1 MFLFYDILFIST
13 EKDIENTMKKIFST
27 YAKIP
32 LILRIAIG
40 LAIGICLGLFL
51 PQATFVSVFGDIF
64 VGALKAIA
72 PILVFV
78 LVIASLSKAGQ
89 GIGKR
94 FSTVIFFYMIS
105 TFLAA
110 TVAVVVSYL
119 FPLTIPLS
127 EAASNSAPAGLGEVF
142 RLLLGNMIQNPVSA
156 LINANYIG
164 ILTWSVVLGLALR
177 HIASE
182 KTREML
188 SNISDAVS
196 MVVGWVIQLAPFG
209 IMGLVFSSVSEY
221 GLEIFTD
228 YGKLLLV
235 LVGCMLGVALIV
247 DPLIVAISLRR
258 NPYPLVFRCLK
269 ESGITAFFTRS
280 SAANIPVNMSLCEKL
295 GLDREYYSVAIPL
308 GATINMDGAAI
319 TITVMSLTAAYSQ
332 GIQVNILLAI
342 LLAFLA
348 TLGACGASGV
358 AGGSLLLIPMACSLL
373 GVGQDVAM
381 QMVGVGFIIGV
392 VQDSLETAI
401 NSAGDVIFCATA
413 EYRERI
419 KRGEKINL

>member
-1 MFLFYDILFIST
+1 
-13 EKDIENTMKKIFST
+13 MKKIVDAYVKF
-27 YAKIP
+27 P

-40 LAIGICLGLFL
+40 LVIGICLGLFL
-51 PQATFVSVFGDIF
+51 SGATFMTVFGDVF

-78 LVIASLSKAGQ
+78 LVISSLSKAGE
-89 GIGKR
+89 GIGSR
-94 FSTVIFFYMIS
+94 FRTVVLFYIVSTL
-105 TFLAA
+105 LAA
-110 TVAVVVSYL
+110 TVAVIASYI
-119 FPLTIPLS
+119 FPISIPLGD
-127 EAASNSAPAGLGEVF
+127 AAGNTPPAGLGEVF
-142 RLLLGNMIQNPVSA
+142 RTLLGNMTQNPVSA
-156 LINANYIG
+156 LMNANYVG
-164 ILTWSVVLGLALR
+164 ILTWSVILGLALR
-177 HIASE
+177 RVASD
-182 KTREML
+182 KTKEML

-196 MVVGWVIQLAPFG
+196 AVVGWVIQLAPFG

-228 YGKLLLV
+228 YGKLLLL

-247 DPLIVAISLRR
+247 DPLIVAIALRR
-258 NPYPLVFRCLK
+258 NPYPLVFRCIK
-269 ESGITAFFTRS
+269 ESGLTAFFTRS
-280 SAANIPVNMSLCEKL
+280 SAANIPVNMALCEKL

-319 TITVMSLTAAYSQ
+319 TITVMSLTAAFSQ
-332 GIQVNILLAI
+332 GIQVNFFLAI
-342 LLAFLA
+342 LLAFVA

-381 QMVGVGFIIGV
+381 QMVAVGFIVGV

-401 NSAGDVIFCATA
+401 NSSGDVIFCATA

-419 KRGEKINL
+419 KRGEKVDF

>member
-1 MFLFYDILFIST
+1 
-13 EKDIENTMKKIFST
+13 MKKIINA
-27 YAKIP
+27 YVKIP

-40 LAIGICLGLFL
+40 LVIGICLGLFL
-51 PQATFVSVFGDIF
+51 PGATFMTVFGEVF

-78 LVIASLSKAGQ
+78 LVIASLSKAGT
-89 GIGKR
+89 GIGPR
-94 FSTVIFFYMIS
+94 FRTVVIFYMVS
-105 TFLAA
+105 TLLAA
-110 TVAVVVSYL
+110 TVAVIASYI
-119 FPLTIPLS
+119 FPISIPLGD
-127 EAASNSAPAGLGEVF
+127 AAGNTAPAGLGEVF
-142 RLLLGNMIQNPVSA
+142 RALLGNMIQNPVTA
-156 LINANYIG
+156 LMNANYVG
-164 ILTWSVVLGLALR
+164 ILTWSVILGLALR
-177 HIASE
+177 RVASD
-182 KTREML
+182 KTKEMF

-196 MVVGWVIQLAPFG
+196 TVVGWVIQLAPFG

-228 YGKLLLV
+228 YGKLLLL
-235 LVGCMLGVALIV
+235 LVGCMLAVALIV
-247 DPLIVAISLRR
+247 DPLIVAIALRR
-258 NPYPLVFRCLK
+258 NPYPLVFRCIK
-269 ESGITAFFTRS
+269 ESGLTAFFTRS
-280 SAANIPVNMSLCEKL
+280 SAANIPVNMALCEKL

-319 TITVMSLTAAYSQ
+319 TITVMSLTAAFSQ
-332 GIQVNILLAI
+332 GIQVNFFLAI
-342 LLAFLA
+342 LLAFVA

-381 QMVGVGFIIGV
+381 QMVAVGFIVGV

-401 NSAGDVIFCATA
+401 NSSGDVIFCATA

-419 KRGEKINL
+419 KRGEKVDF

>member
-1 MFLFYDILFIST
+1 
-13 EKDIENTMKKIFST
+13 MKKIINA
-27 YAKIP
+27 YVKIP

-40 LAIGICLGLFL
+40 LVIGICLGLFL
-51 PQATFVSVFGDIF
+51 PGATFMTVFGEVF

-78 LVIASLSKAGQ
+78 LVIASLSKAGT
-89 GIGKR
+89 GIGPR
-94 FSTVIFFYMIS
+94 FRTVVIFYMVS
-105 TFLAA
+105 TLLAA
-110 TVAVVVSYL
+110 TVAVIASYI
-119 FPLTIPLS
+119 FPISIPLGD
-127 EAASNSAPAGLGEVF
+127 AAGNTAPAGLGEVF
-142 RLLLGNMIQNPVSA
+142 RALLGNMIQNPVSA
-156 LINANYIG
+156 LMNANYVG
-164 ILTWSVVLGLALR
+164 ILTWSVILGLALR
-177 HIASE
+177 RVASD
-182 KTREML
+182 KTKEML

-196 MVVGWVIQLAPFG
+196 TVVGWVIQLAPFG

-228 YGKLLLV
+228 YGKLLLL
-235 LVGCMLGVALIV
+235 LVGGMLAVALIV
-247 DPLIVAISLRR
+247 DPLIVAIALRR
-258 NPYPLVFRCLK
+258 NPYPLVFRCIK
-269 ESGITAFFTRS
+269 ESGLTAFFTRS
-280 SAANIPVNMSLCEKL
+280 SAANIPVNMALCEKL

-319 TITVMSLTAAYSQ
+319 TITVMSLAAAFSQ
-332 GIQVNILLAI
+332 GIQVNFFLAI
-342 LLAFLA
+342 LLAFVA

-381 QMVGVGFIIGV
+381 QMVAVGFIVGV

-401 NSAGDVIFCATA
+401 NSSGDVIFCATA

-419 KRGEKINL
+419 KRGEKVDF